1 MAFWVMSFFMT
12 ANLGPFFAFPI
23 SLIAQQNNLRY
34 GYSYSERKSFKAFWG
49 FRSIATLE
57 SNGNSISRKQFGY
70 ICRESD
76 QTDEEGARQ
85 AQRSPV
91 NRVNVR
97 IISPNLGF
105 LLQKKKYCFMLQK
118 LDSFKIESVG

>member
-1 MAFWVMSFFMT
+1 MT

-76 QTDEEGARQ
+76 QTDEEGSAASTEEPSESSECTYNFSQFRF
-85 AQRSPV
+85 SP
-91 NRVNVR
+91 
-97 IISPNLGF
+97 S
-105 LLQKKKYCFMLQK
+105 KKKNIVLCYK
-118 LDSFKIESVG
+118 N